1 MPPFKKV
8 LFLPKLQSHFA
19 EFLQYSYLI
28 HLSLL
33 DLSTCVGLGYGLFI
47 KKAVSWRIKILVTFF
62 KKFNLKIIPSKF
74 AFVKSFLGAVSL
86 YEIHLYIET
95 LGFTVIMILIH
106 YFLLLMPAFSFL
118 ISSIYFTT
126 YLYQHTECSAT
137 VYNFYKLDASV
148 NFFSPNTF
156 SAQKN

>member
-1 MPPFKKV
+1 MLNSFNRPIAIKV
-8 LFLPKLQSHFA
+8 LLIPKLQSHFA
-19 EFLQYSYLI
+19 EFLQYSSLI

-33 DLSTCVGLGYGLFI
+33 DLSTCVGLGYGLLL
-47 KKAVSWRIKILVTFF
+47 KKAISWRKILVTFF

-86 YEIHLYIET
+86 YEIHFNIET

-137 VYNFYKLDASV
+137 VLF
-148 NFFSPNTF
+148 
-156 SAQKN
+156 